1 MSGRKG
7 ETMAVTKH
15 KQASQAAGCH
25 HTAFCSQPVSG
36 FHGQNQAWKPPSAQA
51 VGLSMLPLEPCWG
64 SGWSGDTRSVGLS
77 GLFKGRGLIGLLGLP
92 DGVENARPDIGQGSH
107 RDGMALAFSPLAL
120 VILLGPGFLER
131 TLPGKLLQ
139 GIAPGLD
146 AAQPSMGF
154 LVRPALEE
162 DWRGARKGLKAAGA
176 LVARAVITHFG
187 EHARRETGARSW
199 QSLEEL
205 VVLMHQKKALNLLI
219 IVSNLLH
226 QGFQLV
232 EQRHHQPRFGASRH
246 RVRLQARLLELCSHL
261 LGGQLGSGIPGLFQ
275 QGRQIFHRGRASCL
289 QGGIGPQK
297 FQCRGLLQFAEQ
309 FQSDGVVGF
318 ETSREL
324 VDQAG
329 LCPNQCILVARQG
342 FDLLDLLAIRV
353 EPTQIRKV
361 GASRFRQQIRVNRV
375 RFGSR
380 RRSPSLN
387 GSRVDGID
395 RPAGFQQMGDQ
406 QPMRRFHDARDLLT
420 AFEAS
425 QACQVGIQ
433 LAQSFGTM
441 SHPDRPQLMAL
452 LVNTQRI
459 VIG

>member
-1 MSGRKG
+1 MSSLFETNVTRAGKLGTKKG
-7 ETMAVTKH
+7 AMRSATEH
-15 KQASQAAGCH
+15 KPVC
-25 HTAFCSQPVSG
+25 QPR
-36 FHGQNQAWKPPSAQA
+36 SAQA

-64 SGWSGDTRSVGLS
+64 NGWSGDTRSVGLS
-77 GLFKGRGLIGLLGLP
+77 GLFKGRGVIGLLRLP

-120 VILLGPGFLER
+120 VILLGPGDLLR
-131 TLPGKLLQ
+131 TLPGKLRHR
-139 GIAPGLD
+139 IAPGLD

-205 VVLMHQKKALNLLI
+205 VVLMHQKKAFDLLVV
-219 IVSNLLH
+219 VSNLLH

-246 RVRLQARLLELCSHL
+246 HVRLQARLLELCSHL
-261 LGGQLGSGIPGLFQ
+261 LGGQLRSGIPGLFQ

-309 FQSDGVVGF
+309 FQRDGVVGYAS
-318 ETSREL
+318 SREL

-329 LCPNQCILVARQG
+329 LCPHQCILVARQG
-342 FDLLDLLAIRV
+342 FDLLDLFAIRV

-375 RFGSR
+375 RLGSR

-387 GSRVDGID
+387 GSRVDRID

-406 QPMRRFHDARDLLT
+406 QPVGGLNDAGDLLT
-420 AFEAS
+420 VLRTS
-425 QACQVGIQ
+425 HPLQVGIQ
-433 LAQSFGTM
+433 LAQPRRAMGDT
-441 SHPDRPQLMAL
+441 DRSQLMTL
-452 LVNTQRI
+452 IVNRERI
-459 VIG
+459 MIG